1 MKKMKKPERK
11 ISLAA
16 KISIYFGLL
25 ISFLIIAI
33 GCSTYARIQQ
43 IMELQ
48 IKEKGEAV
56 ACAVT
61 ALAAERL
68 QAGDPQLL
76 NKLFSD
82 LKANEDIGEAAIV
95 NSGGKIVAH
104 TNPLLIGQTVSEGSF
119 SPAIFQKGA
128 SLGPVIGAPV
138 KTAQGSLLGYF
149 YIQMDQERTKKY
161 MRDLALTM
169 ALVLLAAVYAG
180 IMLAHI
186 ISKRVLRLPINDL
199 MEATRHIATGN
210 FTHKVPVRRQDEL
223 GSLAQ
228 AFNTMTAHLTNL
240 FRTVHLSTM
249 EMAKSSQLILAHI
262 QSYSSTAGE
271 KDQKEMAE
279 LAEINNAARRLAR
292 VVDRLNNLSL
302 QFKITN

>member
-1 MKKMKKPERK
+1 MKNTGRR
-11 ISLAA
+11 ISIAT

-25 ISFLIIAI
+25 ISFLIITV
-33 GCSTYARIQQ
+33 GCSTYIRIQQ

-56 ACAVT
+56 ASAVT

-104 TNPLLIGQTVSEGSF
+104 TNTLLIGRTVSGGSPEG
-119 SPAIFQKGA
+119 IFQK
-128 SLGPVIGAPV
+128 SVSPGPVISAPV
-138 KTAQGSLLGYF
+138 RTAEGSLLGYF
-149 YIQMDQERTKKY
+149 YIQMDQERTKRY
-161 MRDLALTM
+161 MRNLALTM
-169 ALVLLAAVYAG
+169 VFVLLAALYAG

-210 FTHKVPVRRQDEL
+210 FAYKVPVRKQDEL

-228 AFNTMTAHLTNL
+228 AFNTMTVYLTNL
-240 FRTVHLSTM
+240 FRTVQLSTM
-249 EMAKSSQLILAHI
+249 EMAKNSQLILARTE
-262 QSYSSTAGE
+262 SYCSTAG

-292 VVDRLNNLSL
+292 VVDRLNSLSL